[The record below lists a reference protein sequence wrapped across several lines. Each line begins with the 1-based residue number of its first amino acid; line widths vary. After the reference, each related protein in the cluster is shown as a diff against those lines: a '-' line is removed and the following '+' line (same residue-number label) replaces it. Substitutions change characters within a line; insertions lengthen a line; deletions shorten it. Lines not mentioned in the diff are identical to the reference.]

1 MQMQLSPGTSN
12 CILKSEEWK
21 RAAGMNEAELR
32 VHAPFVAKMNGLL
45 SDKQTPE
52 EWAKASLSDNSVS
65 SDNSVA
71 SQPSYREPARGHWW
85 IARRRGATQS
95 ISDLPVRQ
103 PATFCLC

>member
-65 SDNSVA
+65 SDNSVT
-71 SQPSYREPARGHWW
+71 SHPF
-85 IARRRGATQS
+85 
-95 ISDLPVRQ
+95 LPRTCSRALVDCSSAGGDAIHQ
-103 PATFCLC
+103 

>member
-65 SDNSVA
+65 SDNSVT
-71 SQPSYREPARGHWW
+71 SHPF
-85 IARRRGATQS
+85 
-95 ISDLPVRQ
+95 LPRICSRALLDCFA
-103 PATFCLC
+103 PPRPLNK